1 MKCPLKGVT
10 FRPSLCLTC
19 QHCGGL
25 NNGGVLC
32 FKANRKLDYGLERF
46 LQSERSKQSSR

>member
-10 FRPSLCLTC
+10 FRPSMCLTC
-19 QHCGGL
+19 EHCGGL

-32 FKANRKLDYGLERF
+32 FKANRRLDYRSDF
-46 LQSERSKQSSR
+46 LGEPDRSKQPRR